1 MKGFSQVTLINE
13 ETKAVRLFMWLFYL
27 IFTLYDLFY
36 YYLLPL
42 NAGSTPGLPQ
52 GGLGFGYY
60 LAIIG
65 LLPAAVYFFKTGS
78 PFKVKYLYFIGFVL
92 IDFTNSMMIYFG
104 ESKEFQTGNAVELFF
119 IIFAPLFVNKR
130 YFWIVTGGM
139 VSKYL
144 VAGFL
149 LSSQKVMVPIVL
161 LVIFSSVSYVLL
173 NRFFSYIQSL
183 TTVFQELRQTEK
195 LAAVGQMASVVGH
208 EVRNPL
214 SALKGFTQLQ
224 MERHPEDRDRYQIMI
239 EEIDRINLIADDLMF
254 LSKPRQPVFEKVDL
268 NSLFSYVISIM
279 KEQASNQNIKFAA
292 EDLANI
298 PKVECDEKLMKQ
310 VFINLVKNAIES
322 MPDGGTITIF
332 AEMLQGQR
340 VLIRV
345 KDEGC
350 GIMAENIDRV
360 GDPFYTTKSDGTG
373 LGLMV
378 TNQIIEEHD
387 GSIAFD
393 SEVGKGTAV
402 NINIPLSQKKIK

>member
-1 MKGFSQVTLINE
+1 MKGFSQLTLVNE

-42 NAGSTPGLPQ
+42 NAGGTSGLPN
-52 GGLGFGYY
+52 GGLGIGYY
-60 LAIIG
+60 LILIG
-65 LLPAAVYFFKTGS
+65 LLPIAVYFFKTGS
-78 PFKVKYLYFIGFVL
+78 PFKVKYLFFTSFVL
-92 IDFTNSMMIYFG
+92 TDFINSMLIYLG

-130 YFWIVTGGM
+130 YFWIVTGGL
-139 VSKYL
+139 VGKYL
-144 VAGFL
+144 LTGWL

-161 LVIFSSVSYVLL
+161 LIIFSTVSYLL
-173 NRFFSYIQSL
+173 VNRFYSYIESL
-183 TTVFQELRQTEK
+183 TKVFQELRQTEK

-214 SALKGFTQLQ
+214 SSLKGFTQLQ

-239 EEIDRINLIADDLMF
+239 EEIERINLIADDLMF
-254 LSKPRQPVFEKVDL
+254 LSRPRQPVFEPLELDFLVG
-268 NSLFSYVISIM
+268 YVISIM
-279 KEQASNQNIKFAA
+279 KEQGSNHNVKITA
-292 EDLANI
+292 EDLANF

-310 VFINLVKNAIES
+310 VLINLVKNAIES
-322 MPDGGTITIF
+322 MPDGGTITIS
-332 AEMLQGQR
+332 AKMLQGQR

-350 GIMAENIDRV
+350 GIMAENINRV
-360 GDPFYTTKSDGTG
+360 GAPFYTTKPDGTG

-378 TNQIIEEHD
+378 TSQIVEEH
-387 GSIAFD
+387 GGEIEFE

-402 NINIPLSQKKIK
+402 SLTIPLIQKIK

>member
-1 MKGFSQVTLINE
+1 MKGFSQLTLINE

-42 NAGSTPGLPQ
+42 NTGGAPGIPQ

-60 LAIIG
+60 MAIIG
-65 LLPAAVYFFKTGS
+65 LLPAAVYFLKTDS
-78 PFKVKYLYFIGFVL
+78 PFKVKYLYFIGFIL

-119 IIFAPLFVNKR
+119 ILFAPLFVNKR
-130 YFWIVTGGM
+130 YFWIIAGGM

-144 VAGFL
+144 VLGFL
-149 LSSQKVMVPIVL
+149 LGSQRVMVPIVL
-161 LVIFSSVSYVLL
+161 LIIFSSVSYVLL
-173 NRFFSYIQSL
+173 NRFYSYIQSL
-183 TTVFQELRQTEK
+183 TNVFQELRQTEK

-224 MERHPEDRDRYQIMI
+224 MERHPEDRGRYQIMI

-254 LSKPRQPVFEKVDL
+254 LSKPRQPMFKKVDL
-268 NSLFSYVISIM
+268 NSLISYVISIM
-279 KEQASNQNIKFAA
+279 KEQASNQNIQFETK
-292 EDLANI
+292 DLANI

-322 MPDGGTITIF
+322 MPDGGAISIS
-332 AEMLQGQR
+332 ARMLHGQQ

-350 GIMAENIDRV
+350 GIVAENIGRI
-360 GDPFYTTKSDGTG
+360 GAPFYTTKSDGTG

-402 NINIPLSQKKIK
+402 KVTIPLIQKK